1 MTGKFIP
8 FEHTALSLE
17 EQRTRALDFL
27 AFCRRRRSIREFALT
42 PVPQDLLA
50 SLVLTA
56 ASAPSGAN
64 RQPWHFVVVTDA
76 ALKKTIREAAEAEEK
91 ENYEN
96 RMPDEWLQDLAPL
109 GTDWHKEFLE
119 TAPALIAVFAKNFDL
134 DERSQHKNYYVKES
148 VGIAV
153 GFLLLAIYNA
163 GLVALTHT
171 PSPMDFL
178 ARLLN
183 RPPNER
189 AFVLIPVG
197 YPKPGTVVP
206 AISKKSLPEVSTW
219 L

>member
-1 MTGKFIP
+1 MTGNFIP
-8 FEHTALSLE
+8 FEPTSLSLE
-17 EQRTRALDFL
+17 EQRARARDLL
-27 AFCRRRRSIREFALT
+27 AFCKRRRSVREFSSA
-42 PVPQDLLA
+42 PIPRDLLE
-50 SLVLTA
+50 SLLLTA

-91 ENYEN
+91 ENYER
-96 RMPDEWLQDLAPL
+96 RMPAEWLQDLAPL

-119 TAPALIAVFAKNFDL
+119 TAPALIAVFAKSFDL
-134 DERSQHKNYYVKES
+134 DEHSRHKNYYVKES

-153 GFLLLAIYNA
+153 GFLLLAVHNA

-197 YPKPGTVVP
+197 YPKTGTGVP
-206 AISKKSLPEVSTW
+206 AISKKTLPEVSTW